1 MSGLKVRRRYI
12 PLNPRQ
18 KSKGGGIHFYNRK
31 AVGKR
36 TIHSGPK
43 PTLYVAKDPEFI
55 TIHYHNHLSSR
66 VAKAESREGS
76 KTKGHATSFSKP
88 KKAKKRKTR

>member
-1 MSGLKVRRRYI
+1 MYST
-12 PLNPRQ
+12 
-18 KSKGGGIHFYNRK
+18 KSKAKAERGIHIYNRK

-36 TIHSGPK
+36 TIHSGTK

-55 TIHYHNHLSSR
+55 TVHYHNHLSSR

-76 KTKGHATSFSKP
+76 KTIGHATSFSNP
-88 KKAKKRKTR
+88 KQKRKTR